1 MGIVDSD
8 LYQTLQKPS
17 NEEVYKEKGSKFIG
31 YAFPLE
37 DADQVETY
45 ISVLKKTHSKARHW
59 CYAWQIGVSII
70 SYRANDD
77 GEPNNSAGM
86 PIYGQIQSFELTNV
100 LVAVARIFGGTKLG
114 VGGLISSYR
123 RAAQM
128 ALEESSIVE
137 KTIKAYIESK
147 FGYAV
152 IDTVMR
158 IIKQNQL
165 EIVSQQF
172 EMDCALTVSTAKN
185 QGQQIT
191 LKFNG
196 LKGIAAKLKG
206 I

>member
-1 MGIVDSD
+1 MENPDKFK
-8 LYQTLQKPS
+8 TLAKPT
-17 NEEVYKEKGSKFIG
+17 NEILFKEKKSKFYG
-31 YAFPLE
+31 YAYPITSE
-37 DADQVETY
+37 DEVKVIIEG
-45 ISVLKKTHSKARHW
+45 LRKKHHTANHV
-59 CYAWQIGVSII
+59 CYAWQLGVAAI

-123 RAAQM
+123 KTAQM

-137 KTIKAYIESK
+137 KTIKAYIEIK

-165 EIVSQQF
+165 EIVFQQL
-172 EMDCALTVSTAKN
+172 EMDCTLIVSTTKSKAKP
-185 QGQQIT
+185 IT
-191 LKFNG
+191 LKFNA
-196 LKGIAAKLKG
+196 LKGIVAKLKG

>member
-1 MGIVDSD
+1 MENSD
-8 LYQTLQKPS
+8 IYKTLAKPT
-17 NEEVYKEKGSKFIG
+17 NEILFKEKKSKFYG
-31 YAFPLE
+31 YAYPITSE
-37 DADQVETY
+37 DEVKAIIEG
-45 ISVLKKTHSKARHW
+45 LRKKHHTANHV
-59 CYAWQIGVSII
+59 CYAWQLGVSTF

-137 KTIKAYIESK
+137 KTIKAYIEIK

>member
-1 MGIVDSD
+1 MENSD
-8 LYQTLQKPS
+8 IYKTLAKPTNEILFKEKKS
-17 NEEVYKEKGSKFIG
+17 KFYGYAYPITSEEEVKAFIEG
-31 YAFPLE
+31 LR
-37 DADQVETY
+37 
-45 ISVLKKTHSKARHW
+45 KKHHTANHV
-59 CYAWQIGVSII
+59 CYAWQLGVTTI

-137 KTIKAYIESK
+137 KTIKAYIEIK

>member
-1 MGIVDSD
+1 MENSD
-8 LYQTLQKPS
+8 AYKTLAKPM
-17 NEEVYKEKGSKFIG
+17 NEILFKEKKSKFYG
-31 YAFPLE
+31 YAYPITSE
-37 DADQVETY
+37 DEVKPIIEG
-45 ISVLKKTHSKARHW
+45 LRKKHHTANHV
-59 CYAWQIGVSII
+59 CYAWQLGVSAII
-70 SYRANDD
+70 YRANDD

-137 KTIKAYIESK
+137 KTIKAHIEIK

-165 EIVSQQF
+165 KIVSQQL
-172 EMDCALTVSTAKN
+172 EMECTLTVSTTKSKA
-185 QGQQIT
+185 QPIT
-191 LKFNG
+191 LKLNA
-196 LKGIAAKLKG
+196 LKGIVAKLKD